1 MPGGRTSLTMAAT
14 GGNELIGNLFYGTRT
29 QKSVG
34 RNDPCPCGSPKKHK
48 KCHGSVEKQEVRDRM
63 KAQARMNKIVP
74 SVNQPLAAHG
84 YGPGQA
90 AEMRRYIAEIF
101 NQ

>member
-1 MPGGRTSLTMAAT
+1 MAAT
-14 GGNELIGNLFYGTRT
+14 GGNELIGNLFYGTQMTDRT

-34 RNDPCPCGSPKKHK
+34 RNDPCPCGSGKKHK
-48 KCHGSVEKQEVRDRM
+48 KCHGSVGKQEARDRM

-74 SVNQPLAAHG
+74 SVYQPLAAHG
-84 YGPGQA
+84 YGPSQA
-90 AEMRRYIAEIF
+90 DEMRRYIDEIF